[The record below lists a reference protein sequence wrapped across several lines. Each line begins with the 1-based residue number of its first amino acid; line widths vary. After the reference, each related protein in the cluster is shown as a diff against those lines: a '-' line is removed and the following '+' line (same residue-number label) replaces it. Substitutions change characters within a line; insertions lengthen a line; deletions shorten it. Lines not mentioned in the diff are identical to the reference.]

1 MGMSDIVVKIGGDTA
16 AFNAALRSTKKDA
29 KDLGKSL
36 VGELMPT
43 LMGLSGAGAFIALT
57 KSAAELGDKVGHT
70 SQALQLSTGEYQ
82 KFAEMAKSVGLQ
94 QESLNIAFKTFSRI
108 IVDSVK
114 DPTGDA
120 ALTLGK
126 LGVTLDELK
135 GKTPAQQ
142 FETLVKALNGVGD
155 ETERLALA
163 TKAFGDAG
171 AGFIEMA
178 GNWDSLA
185 SEAAEVATI
194 TNEAANASMR
204 FSDAWRRLTES
215 ITVAVTE
222 SGLVGWLANV
232 AEGISGLVNNANKLQ
247 KKGGSGAYSKTSYN
261 VGAFALDAMAAPA
274 NFATNLITGESTT
287 ASEKIENLFSKTS
300 KPRLTMGYTP
310 EEQAKLDR
318 SKALHD
324 QGKSTQQDKIDETA
338 RRAKTKVDA
347 ANARKAAE
355 QAKKDEALGE
365 DLKALEGK
373 VEAQRLVN
381 DGLELEAK
389 VREKIAELERKAG
402 RQLTG
407 EEKGRVG
414 NALGS
419 EQSLQ
424 DEKRVG
430 DTIEDMRQKTEY
442 QRLVNAG
449 KKDEAD
455 LNQKI
460 YDMEKAQ
467 GGRALTDEQKADVAG
482 AMQDQKAVERDA
494 DLNTGAKKAS
504 ESAMAEDRGGVN
516 SLEKIGAIFGGRGD
530 SGNETKKQTSLLEA
544 VNKTLLQIRDKSGS
558 EDSLDNSKETLD

>member
-194 TNEAANASMR
+194 TNEAAKPPCASPTPGAVSPNR
-204 FSDAWRRLTES
+204 SRSPYGIRPGRLARECR
-215 ITVAVTE
+215 
-222 SGLVGWLANV
+222 G
-232 AEGISGLVNNANKLQ
+232 GISGLVNNANKLQ

-324 QGKSTQQDKIDETA
+324 QGKSTHRTRSMRPPGA
-338 RRAKTKVDA
+338 RKPRWTRRTRGRPRNRRRKTKPS
-347 ANARKAAE
+347 ARTS
-355 QAKKDEALGE
+355 
-365 DLKALEGK
+365 
-373 VEAQRLVN
+373 RL
-381 DGLELEAK
+381 L
-389 VREKIAELERKAG
+389 
-402 RQLTG
+402 
-407 EEKGRVG
+407 
-414 NALGS
+414 
-419 EQSLQ
+419 
-424 DEKRVG
+424 
-430 DTIEDMRQKTEY
+430 
-442 QRLVNAG
+442 
-449 KKDEAD
+449 
-455 LNQKI
+455 
-460 YDMEKAQ
+460 
-467 GGRALTDEQKADVAG
+467 RARSRRSVWST
-482 AMQDQKAVERDA
+482 
-494 DLNTGAKKAS
+494 TAS
-504 ESAMAEDRGGVN
+504 S
-516 SLEKIGAIFGGRGD
+516 
-530 SGNETKKQTSLLEA
+530 
-544 VNKTLLQIRDKSGS
+544 
-558 EDSLDNSKETLD
+558 